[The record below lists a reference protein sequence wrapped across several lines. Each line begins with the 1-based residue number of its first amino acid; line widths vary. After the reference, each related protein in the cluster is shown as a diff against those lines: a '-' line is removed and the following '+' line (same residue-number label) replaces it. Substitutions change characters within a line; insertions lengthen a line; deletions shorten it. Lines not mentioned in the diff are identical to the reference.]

1 MTQADPLHA
10 GATAAEV
17 LAPLWRQQLAGL
29 RDAEVGVRMD
39 APDSV
44 HAFRLAARRLRSSLS
59 AFVDLVEPRAVVGLG
74 SGLGEATRVVGGARD
89 ATVRLERL
97 SRLLEGEPAGPGLEV
112 VRRRLLTGL
121 EAAQGTGREQVLAYL
136 DTAGYDSLTRGLER
150 FCDLPP
156 WTAAAGLPAAVSLA
170 PLLRLQWTRFRR
182 ASRRALAVPPGP
194 VQDEH
199 LHDARKAAK
208 QVRYVGGPLVPVLG
222 RRTRKLVKAATRA
235 QGLLGDHQDSLLT
248 RSVLEEALGEGS
260 WTDDEAV
267 VLTRLRDHELAA
279 AAGLRAGF
287 ADLSRRL
294 DGQSLGR
301 RLPRR

>member
-1 MTQADPLHA
+1 
-10 GATAAEV
+10 
-17 LAPLWRQQLAGL
+17 
-29 RDAEVGVRMD
+29 VG
-39 APDSV
+39 P
-44 HAFRLAARRLRSSLS
+44 
-59 AFVDLVEPRAVVGLG
+59 G

-97 SRLLEGEPAGPGLEV
+97 SRLLEEAPTGPGPEGV
-112 VRRRLLTGL
+112 GRRLLAGL
-121 EAAQGTGREQVLAYL
+121 EAAQGTGRERVLAYL
-136 DTAGYDSLTRGLER
+136 DTAGYDSLTRALER

-156 WTAAAGLPAAVSLA
+156 WTPAAGLPAGVSLA

-182 ASRRALAVPPGP
+182 ASRRAMSVPPGP

-199 LHDARKAAK
+199 LHDVRKAAK

-235 QGLLGDHQDSLLT
+235 QVLLGDHQDSLLT
-248 RSVLEEALGEGS
+248 RSVLEDALRDGS

-267 VLTRLRDHELAA
+267 VLTRLRDHETAV

-287 ADLSRRL
+287 ADLSRKL